1 MEIKKA
7 WEQMKKDIKKELGIS
22 GGFTM
27 SAKQIKNRTAT
38 YCINNVIPFEDE
50 IAREKKTDA
59 MVQGYDTWTAEEKA
73 RSHARSLETIE
84 AYERRLAKFGTKEN
98 EAKYYAEQIVNSKAF
113 AKFQQEVGNVSWN
126 IEQMDICYYVR
137 FNY

>member
-7 WEQMKKDIKKELGIS
+7 FEQMKKDLAKEVGIS

-38 YCINNVIPFEDE
+38 YCVCNNIPYEE
-50 IAREKKTDA
+50 QIAREKASDER
-59 MVQGYDTWTAEEKA
+59 VQGYTTWTDEEKA
-73 RSHARSLETIE
+73 NSHARSVETVKRYE
-84 AYERRLAKFGTKEN
+84 ARLAEFGTKEN
-98 EAKYYAEQIVNSKAF
+98 EAKVKMERIVNSKAF
-113 AKFQQEVGNVSWN
+113 KKFSDEVGGCECN
-126 IEQMDICYYVR
+126 IEQMDIAYYIR

>member
-27 SAKQIKNRTAT
+27 NGKQIKNRTAT
-38 YCINNVIPFEDE
+38 YLICNVIPYEKE
-50 IAREKKTDA
+50 IEHLKRTMEK
-59 MVQGYDTWTAEEKA
+59 VQGYDTWTAEEKE
-73 RSHARSLETIE
+73 RSKQRDLVTLAGYE
-84 AYERRLAKFGTKEN
+84 AGLAKYGTKEN
-98 EAKYYAEQIVNSKAF
+98 EAEVVTQQIINSKAF
-113 AKFQQEVGNVSWN
+113 EKFQKEVGEVSWQ
-126 IEQMDICYYVR
+126 IEQMDIGYYIR